1 MRGRVLA
8 RINRARERWHD
19 GSLTMLL
26 AVQLVWIFGLV
37 PAIAEGLQ
45 VPAGAAVVLLLVF
58 MSLTIV
64 MARGRWTL
72 AVGLGT
78 LGLAAASI
86 VVRHV
91 FHDLVADVAGDV
103 IALVTFVVLS
113 AVVLSAV
120 FRPGRFTSH
129 RVRGAVVLYLNL
141 GLMFGFADRM
151 VAELMPGAFSH
162 VPGPGNE
169 AAFRAAYEY
178 FSFATLTSVGY
189 GDIVAVR
196 PVARSLATLEAMLG
210 QMLPTVLIARVVILA
225 MREE

>member
-1 MRGRVLA
+1 MSSGVLA
-8 RINRARERWHD
+8 RVNRARERWHD
-19 GSLTMLL
+19 GSLTTLL

-37 PAIAEGLQ
+37 PAIAEGVRL
-45 VPAGAAVVLLLVF
+45 PAGAAVVLLLVF

-72 AVGLGT
+72 AMGLGT
-78 LGLAAASI
+78 LALAAVSV
-86 VVRHV
+86 VVRHL
-91 FHDLVADVAGDV
+91 FHDVRADVIGDV
-103 IALVTFVVLS
+103 IALLTFAVLS
-113 AVVLSAV
+113 AVVLAAV

-141 GLMFGFADRM
+141 GLMFGFADRL
-151 VAELMPGAFSH
+151 VAELMPGAYAH

-169 AAFRAAYEY
+169 AAFRAAFEY
-178 FSFATLTSVGY
+178 FSFTTLTSVGY
-189 GDIVAVR
+189 GDVVAVR

>member
-1 MRGRVLA
+1 
-8 RINRARERWHD
+8 
-19 GSLTMLL
+19 MLL

-37 PAIAEGLQ
+37 PAIAEGVQ

-64 MARGRWTL
+64 MARGRWAL

-78 LGLAAASI
+78 LALAAASV
-86 VVRHV
+86 VVRHLFRDV
-91 FHDLVADVAGDV
+91 LAD
-103 IALVTFVVLS
+103 
-113 AVVLSAV
+113 V

-151 VAELMPGAFSH
+151 VAELMPDAYAH

-169 AAFRAAYEY
+169 ATFRAAFEY
-178 FSFATLTSVGY
+178 FSFTTLTSVGY